1 MDDSCLGPGPVSPP
15 AGPSGA
21 LDALLALSTAIRYV
35 AFGRGGSVVSRTRPH
50 LHGASSHE
58 SDRYEELLVNPTLL
72 GLARRRGAI
81 DCGGLEFL
89 VVGCGVFRQLVLPSG
104 DGHVSIAV
112 ERAADAASLVPR
124 VQSVLRSHGLAE
136 PAAP

>member
-1 MDDSCLGPGPVSPP
+1 MGELRLGSGSAASP
-15 AGPSGA
+15 AGPNGA
-21 LDALLALSTAIRYV
+21 LEALFGLSTAIRYV

-50 LHGASSHE
+50 LNGASSHE

-72 GLARRRGAI
+72 GLARRRGEI

-89 VVGCGVFRQLVLPSG
+89 VVGYGAFRQLVLPVG

-112 ERAADAASLVPR
+112 ERDADAAALVPR
-124 VQSVLRSHGLAE
+124 VQAVLRTHGLAK
-136 PAAP
+136 PAPP